1 MSRVLNEVA
10 CRAQGTSD
18 LRWAGRLVRNTN
30 PCGYAPIANSVGVIC
45 GDEIVDRAGIDADRP
60 LEGVSL
66 TTTAVSAAFAVL
78 EEMSLRFSRK
88 ATFTSGSLKRRRFP
102 SAGEIDANE
111 SR

>member
-1 MSRVLNEVA
+1 MKSLVVPKA
-10 CRAQGTSD
+10 HVI
-18 LRWAGRLVRNTN
+18 WAGRVG
-30 PCGYAPIANSVGVIC
+30 CFGIPIATAMHRLQNALGRFAEMKLLI
-45 GDEIVDRAGIDADRP
+45 RAGIDADRP

-88 ATFTSGSLKRRRFP
+88 ATFTSGSLKIRKFP